1 MLFLLDWA
9 PHIFPFKALLNP
21 LISLVALLWILQF
34 TSFWEMSF
42 PQPPATAE
50 LIHAGITLT
59 VLAVPPEWTC
69 IFQNIIYQ
77 YFKSFQVS
85 LLSHE
90 NLLCAA
96 MRDIPIFGHTETQ
109 AYTHIHVHFKLI
121 SFFLLSAS
129 VWLPPSQTLLFDAV
143 NGKIPFFL
151 TDNDFVFS
159 TIADKIFKL

>member
-121 SFFLLSAS
+121 SFFDYLHLSDFLLAKHSSLMLWMAKS
-129 VWLPPSQTLLFDAV
+129 LFF
-143 NGKIPFFL
+143 NWQRFCFFNNSWQNL
-151 TDNDFVFS
+151 
-159 TIADKIFKL
+159 